1 MDIRHITPDYAVSP
15 QIEPTDMA
23 LLAEQGFTMVINNRP
38 DDEVPPTHQSDAM
51 RAAAEAAGLTYVE
64 NPVVNGAMTMDMV
77 TTQGQSIT
85 DATGPVFAYCRSGTR
100 STIVWALS
108 NAGAQPTDALLTAAA
123 DAGYDISGLRGQIE
137 SLAQG
142 G

>member
-1 MDIRHITPDYAVSP
+1 MDIRYITPEYAVSP

-38 DDEVPPTHQSDAM
+38 DDEVPPTHQSEAM

-85 DATGPVFAYCRSGTR
+85 DASGAVFAYCRSGTR

-108 NAGAQPTDALLTAAA
+108 NAGAQPTDALLSAAA